1 MAKNKFGKVTATV
14 AGLAILVLTLLA
26 NYIIAAENGQ
36 LKRNVESANDR
47 QMTNTDNKNLVI
59 YFSRSGNTERMAM
72 DIAKY
77 YQAQLVHLEAADY
90 RPGFLGLVNAVKDSR
105 SNRAEIT
112 PETLDL
118 SPYQTIF
125 IGSPI
130 WWYSPAPPAWQ
141 FIHNNDFTDK
151 NVVLF
156 TTFNSSFKQQHI
168 DEFQNQVE
176 AKGGNFI
183 KHIYVKRGRIT
194 QQINDETLSKKTRD
208 KLDRLQLQ

>member
-1 MAKNKFGKVTATV
+1 MAKNKLGNVSVTV

-36 LKRNVESANDR
+36 LERNIKSANDR
-47 QMTNTDNKNLVI
+47 QMTNTDNKMLVI
-59 YFSRSGNTERMAM
+59 YFSRSGNTEAMAM
-72 DIAKY
+72 EITKY

-105 SNRAEIT
+105 SNRAVIT

-130 WWYSPAPPAWQ
+130 WWYSPAPPVWQ
-141 FIHNNDFTDK
+141 FVDNNDFTNK

-156 TTFNSSFKQQHI
+156 TTFNSSFKQKYI
-168 DEFQNQVE
+168 DEFE
-176 AKGGNFI
+176 AHVGAQGGNFI

-194 QQINDETLSKKTRD
+194 QQINDETLSKKTREE
-208 KLDRLQLQ
+208 LERLQLQ